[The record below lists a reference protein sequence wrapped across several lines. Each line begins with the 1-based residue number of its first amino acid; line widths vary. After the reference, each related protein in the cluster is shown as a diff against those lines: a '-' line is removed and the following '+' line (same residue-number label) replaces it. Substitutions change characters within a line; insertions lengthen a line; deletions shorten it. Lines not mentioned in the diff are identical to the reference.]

1 MKNFMKEFKEFA
13 LRGSVIDLAVAV
25 VIGAA
30 FKAIIDAVV
39 NNLFSPIIGF
49 ITGGLALDQLTLT
62 LGEVSFQ
69 YGVLIMAVI
78 NFIIVAFF
86 LFLIIRGMNKLKKA
100 TPEAPEAPV
109 ADTPD
114 VEVLKEIRELL
125 KAQQK

>member
-13 LRGSVIDLAVAV
+13 LRGSVIDLAIAV
-25 VIGAA
+25 VIGGA

-62 LGEVSFQ
+62 IGEVSFQ

-78 NFIIVAFF
+78 NFIIVALF
-86 LFLIIRGMNKLKKA
+86 LFLVIRGINKMKKA
-100 TPEAPEAPV
+100 KPEAPV